1 MDFEKRL
8 DIPTELKISPTL
20 SKSLG
25 KTIASIKFIDDEQG
39 WKTIPLKIKGTADQ
53 PKVNLDEEALARQ
66 LGPGL
71 KRGIEKLLEE
81 KTQEGKKEPSKKKEK
96 DILQQLFGK

>member
-1 MDFEKRL
+1 
-8 DIPTELKISPTL
+8 LKISPTL

-53 PKVNLDEEALARQ
+53 PKATLDEEALAKQ
-66 LGPGL
+66 LGPVL

-81 KTQEGKKEPSKKKEK
+81 KMQEGKKDPSKKKGK
-96 DILQQLFGK
+96 DILREIFGK